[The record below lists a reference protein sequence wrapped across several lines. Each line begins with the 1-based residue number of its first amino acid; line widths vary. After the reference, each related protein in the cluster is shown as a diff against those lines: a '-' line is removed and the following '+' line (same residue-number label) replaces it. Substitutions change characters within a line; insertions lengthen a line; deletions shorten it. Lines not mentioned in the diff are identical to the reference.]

1 MTTPVADDSANAAAQ
16 AQERHL
22 LAIAATL
29 FSPELDT
36 AAIIEQIVDSVAATL
51 GAAVA
56 FLPSDRLDTVPQAT
70 AFATEVL
77 RSTFQDTSTA
87 ITDEFQRAQRAEGPV
102 LVTDGVGDLSW
113 LSVPLCSHN
122 ARFGTLFVAR
132 DNPTLTPDELSML
145 ERVALPVIGALGR
158 AAQSTV
164 DADETRVITLL
175 TAVEA
180 ILTARIDDADT
191 LVTVM
196 STLVGLIG
204 TALGESCALFL
215 IEREQPALLLI
226 DLYHANPAEQERQRA
241 AIYAAP
247 PRLGEEIIGT
257 IALGRNGQII
267 APAADGR
274 SWLCVPLH
282 QGGQPLGALT
292 LSRSS
297 SSAALGPRELLLC
310 ESIGTRIA
318 TALNEVALRQRVTTA
333 QDLLADSP
341 DPAFTLSIGGHLLSA
356 NTALCALLGYS
367 AAQLRERHIGDLLAS
382 EERDAT
388 LELLATVITGGTP
401 IAPHEWTFVR
411 ANGERRIIEV
421 RGKVLTE
428 LGQPVEI
435 HCAGRD
441 LTARHEDQ
449 RALARQGT
457 ELATLHIAGLT
468 LADTLDPSEIRQ
480 ALLGALRAAISCE
493 DVTIYSLQ
501 AGQMQPELALQ
512 WGTASPPEFPHGH
525 ELIDE
530 SVLHGQSVLLN
541 DAPSDP
547 EFVNLHEHVPL
558 HLLIV
563 PLLAGGQTRGCV
575 VLRRLTGA
583 PYTLNDLRLVESIA
597 TPAALTLQ
605 NASLHAETSGMTAD
619 MRAVLESIQ
628 QGILLTD
635 KAGHVRFANRRLG
648 EMLGVDVRT
657 IIGWH
662 DLDIAER
669 LLAQQARDPKGLLAR
684 LTWLNEHFEETSTD
698 EVALSRATG
707 QILDR
712 YTGPM
717 RHPDSGA
724 IVGRIIVY
732 TDVTAVRQLERA
744 KDEFLATASHELK
757 TPITTL
763 GGYLELL
770 GRQVA
775 QPAGPDP
782 VRLTRYISTARGEL
796 ARLQRLSEDLLEVAR
811 IEAGRLTLQ
820 LATGDLAQTVSETV
834 ERFVRRPGLEERGH
848 RIVCEATE
856 PLPIAFDALR
866 IGQVVGNLL
875 ENALKY
881 SPTGGDVFVT
891 AQRVGAQGLVTVR
904 DSGIGVPESER
915 EQLFL
920 PFYRTTNASVGSPEG
935 LGLGLYISRGI
946 VEGHGGRIWAEPAPD
961 QGTIFKV
968 LLPLAEKQQ
977 VG

>member
-1 MTTPVADDSANAAAQ
+1 MTSPEANPADDDAIRPRALQ
-16 AQERHL
+16 L
-22 LAIAATL
+22 LTSAATL
-29 FSPELDT
+29 FAPGLDPDTIGRQAVEHIAT
-36 AAIIEQIVDSVAATL
+36 ALEAA
-51 GAAVA
+51 A
-56 FLPSDRLDTVPQAT
+56 FFLSNDTVEPNAQAT
-70 AFATEVL
+70 AFADDSL
-77 RSTFQDTSTA
+77 HANFQPLPASMTTA
-87 ITDEFQRAQRAEGPV
+87 FTRAHRAE
-102 LVTDGVGDLSW
+102 TAQIIGDPENGTSW
-113 LSVPLCSHN
+113 LSIPLYRQA
-122 ARFGTLFVAR
+122 ARFGTLVAAR
-132 DNPTLTPDELSML
+132 NSPVFAAADLTLI
-145 ERVALPVIGALGR
+145 ERFALPLAAALDHAKLAEVAERDRRALGLL
-158 AAQSTV
+158 ATV
-164 DADETRVITLL
+164 DALL
-175 TAVEA
+175 VED
-180 ILTARIDDADT
+180 IGDADT
-191 LVTVM
+191 LVSTLA
-196 STLVGLIG
+196 TLVGLLG
-204 TALGESCALFL
+204 TTLGQSSALFL
-215 IEREQPALLLI
+215 LERGQAALLLL
-226 DLYHANPAEQERQRA
+226 DLYHADPGEQERQRA

-247 PRLGEEIIGT
+247 PRLGEGIIGT
-257 IALGRNGQII
+257 IALSGTGQII
-267 APAADGR
+267 EAADAAG
-274 SWLCVPLH
+274 SWLCIPLRH
-282 QGGQPLGALT
+282 AEQPLGALT
-292 LSRSS
+292 LGRAGDSTPLGPHELQLCTAIGARVASTLAEITLKQRSS
-297 SSAALGPRELLLC
+297 T
-310 ESIGTRIA
+310 I
-318 TALNEVALRQRVTTA
+318 N
-333 QDLLADSP
+333 DLLADSP
-341 DPAFTLSIGGHLLSA
+341 DPAFTLSIGGHILA
-356 NTALCALLGYS
+356 MNAALCELLGYS
-367 AAQLRERHIGDLLAS
+367 VAQLREHHVGDLLAS

-388 LELLATVITGGTP
+388 LELLASVIISGAP
-401 IAPHEWTFVR
+401 VAPHEWTFVC
-411 ANGERRIIEV
+411 ATGERRIIEV

-428 LGQPVEI
+428 LGQPIEI

-468 LADTLDPSEIRQ
+468 LADTVEPAEIRQ
-480 ALLGALRAAISCE
+480 ALLRAIRAAIACE

-501 AGQMQPELALQ
+501 AEHMQPELSLQ
-512 WGTASPPEFPHGH
+512 WGTAAPPEFPHGH

-547 EFVNLHEHVPL
+547 EFVTLHDQVPL

-563 PLLAGGQTRGCV
+563 PLVAGGQTRGCV

-583 PYTLNDLRLVESIA
+583 PYTLGDLRLVESIA

-605 NASLHAETSGMTAD
+605 NASLYAETSGMTTD
-619 MRAVLESIQ
+619 LRTVLESIQ
-628 QGILLTD
+628 QGILMTD
-635 KAGHVRFANRRLG
+635 RAGHVRFANRRLG

-707 QILDR
+707 RILER

-717 RHPDSGA
+717 RNPDSGA
-724 IVGRIIVY
+724 MVGRIIVY
-732 TDVTAVRQLERA
+732 TDVTAGRQLERA

-770 GRQVA
+770 GRQIA

-782 VRLTRYISTARGEL
+782 VRLTRYIDTARGEL

-820 LATGDLAQTVSETV
+820 LAAGDLTQTVRETV

-856 PLPIAFDALR
+856 PMPMIHDPLR

-881 SPTGGDVFVT
+881 SPTGGDVVVST
-891 AQRVGAQGLVTVR
+891 QHVGDEGVISVH
-904 DSGIGVPESER
+904 DSGIGVPENER

-946 VEGHGGRIWAEPAPD
+946 VEGHGGRIWVEPAPE
-961 QGTIFKV
+961 QGTIFK
-968 LLPLAEKQQ
+968 LSLPLI
-977 VG
+977 